1 MGNIETLK
9 RQNSTGTYDMD
20 DISYHYDGAAPSW
33 KNQLLYVDDSKAA
46 ALSTKDIDDQSA
58 GNYAYDAIGNLIQDN
73 AEEIQTI
80 AWTVYGK
87 IKSITRTGAST
98 KPNLEFEYNTTGQ
111 RVIKRILPNNGDK
124 PVTTFYLRDASGN
137 IMATYK
143 QYLKII
149 DIPTQAAEERLAVE
163 EWNMYG
169 SSRLGV
175 LSKEELIAS
184 RVGVWNGSTFV
195 PGNPATYTINSLPTT
210 DIFDEQVGYKTYE
223 LSNHLGNVLA
233 TITDRKVP
241 NVSGTSFTYYNPQ
254 ITTITD
260 YYPFGMQIEERS
272 WVASSAKYRYGFN
285 GKEMDNEVSGDGNSL
300 DFGARIYDS
309 RLGRWLSLDPLMAK
323 YPDLSAFCFTSNSPI
338 TFKDMDG
345 RDIII
350 YYRDENGDRQPFKYK
365 PGIKPI
371 DNKFVKRAVYALDE
385 LVKVNQNFDGNTE
398 RATPSIIVGSLASNK
413 TLTVSIVETEENSI
427 TDFDYTINKLT
438 GIADGVI
445 SNTLKVE
452 FNPGR
457 GLFLLDNSIPRKKID
472 GDNDYISAVTIL
484 GHELKHIWDAL
495 TNPALSHMNSMAKLK
510 DFDDKREVT
519 AITETEWDVATF
531 RNEGIRNNHKGESF
545 NYVYLPQNRPSSS
558 STFSVGNITDKKE
571 IIFESSSTPSLFE

>member
-184 RVGVWNGSTFV
+184 RIGVWNGSAFV
-195 PGNPATYTINSLPTT
+195 PNNPATYTINTLPTT

-241 NVSGTSFTYYNPQ
+241 DIDMPTSTYNYYNPQ

-260 YYPFGMQIEERS
+260 YYPFGMPIPDKQ
-272 WVASSAKYRYGFN
+272 WNASTGYRFGFN
-285 GKEMDNEVSGDGNSL
+285 GQEKDNEVSGDGNSL

-309 RLGRWLSLDPLMAK
+309 RLGRFLSVDNYANHFSSYSSFLYAANNPLFFIDKGGNYKFPVEQQKKHPVLTNILKNLYTYVLSDETLKNAFMEHGAYKNDAEIYEILGWEQGSELRVNYKTLSREETGLRQIRINSRGDAVTEPTLTGEVITTIPPNIINALEEQYKEAIKEIDPSLTGRKLRRAK
-323 YPDLSAFCFTSNSPI
+323 RRKKKAARGFVSQLEYVTRIILHESVHQGNFLKAKRETGDASNSEEK
-338 TFKDMDG
+338 TEKGFDF
-345 RDIII
+345 
-350 YYRDENGDRQPFKYK
+350 ENAIG
-365 PGIKPI
+365 GE
-371 DNKFVKRAVYALDE
+371 LD
-385 LVKVNQNFDGNTE
+385 KK
-398 RATPSIIVGSLASNK
+398 S
-413 TLTVSIVETEENSI
+413 VE
-427 TDFDYTINKLT
+427 
-438 GIADGVI
+438 
-445 SNTLKVE
+445 
-452 FNPGR
+452 
-457 GLFLLDNSIPRKKID
+457 
-472 GDNDYISAVTIL
+472 
-484 GHELKHIWDAL
+484 DAL
-495 TNPALSHMNSMAKLK
+495 KP
-510 DFDDKREVT
+510 E
-519 AITETEWDVATF
+519 E
-531 RNEGIRNNHKGESF
+531 ES
-545 NYVYLPQNRPSSS
+545 P
-558 STFSVGNITDKKE
+558 KE
-571 IIFESSSTPSLFE
+571 